1 MKLVY
6 CSKVYLYAMNA
17 AYLPSV
23 THNTI
28 VRISAYIL
36 NPNLIVEQ
44 YEIVWFVFDIVLYSN
59 TLSNLTWPN
68 RVNITVIMVFKK
80 VFL

>member
-36 NPNLIVEQ
+36 NPNCMICIR
-44 YEIVWFVFDIVLYSN
+44 YSIVLEYIIEFD
-59 TLSNLTWPN
+59 LTKQSKHYCYN
-68 RVNITVIMVFKK
+68 GF
-80 VFL
+80 